1 MKTSVTPPSH
11 AKSSFNNRG
20 VIASLALGLAY
31 LIQWLGFEASTAA
44 PAPFSFLQHAISW
57 LLAAPGRREMVAA
70 GGYLLAMALF
80 AWAVAPLRTNENGR
94 HQESPRPLGREDRFL
109 GGGMVAVIGLALG
122 NIVRF
127 AIRGEDAL
135 TRALWLG
142 SLLALGLLSL
152 LAAQP
157 WTSWKPKTGSWQRR
171 HVLGLLAI
179 LGGAAWLRFHLLAA
193 IPQDFHG
200 DMASMGL
207 QARAILN
214 GQTPEIFR
222 TGWADIP
229 MLGFYPSLL
238 GLKFVANSIFGLN
251 FVPALEG
258 VLSILALYLLV
269 WRVHGS
275 HRLAALSAA
284 ILAVNIPHIHF
295 SRLAAYMDPWPW
307 ILFAFLLLAH
317 GLQVRRL
324 WPFPLAGALM
334 GFSLQMYYS
343 GRVAMVILLAGGLY
357 LWWVNPKR
365 TWEWRKELLAAV
377 ALWSM
382 GLVIAMGPLL
392 VFFWQHPAPFL
403 SRSRDVFLFHEPVM
417 AHLQRKYGVDTPLAV
432 LWEQVRRSVLMFNAS
447 HDTSTQFGYP
457 HPLFTGFISPLIGLG
472 IAVSIRF
479 LRRPGLGL
487 GVIWLFLIMILG
499 SVLTNNAPFWPR
511 LVGILP
517 VAAYMAAL
525 AVEFFLQTWRLDG
538 PVSLWDP
545 TPSATVLMTLTMG
558 LVLLGH
564 RNWTAYFLA
573 TSNNARPAAR
583 IGRYLDGLPDAIH
596 ACSFSRPYRLQVR
609 EIQFLAWPHSLL
621 DLGPQVTGPLL
632 EACPGPNRVWI
643 LGPNEASQRVRVQR
657 RWPQGQLRP
666 VYDKARRVVFQSFL
680 VTAETHGESQ
690 EPSPPSSSAYLPDG
704 TLFEP
709 SFVYQ
714 GNFRSQPE
722 PWRVGPVEVKEGG
735 VTLTVGPIAGQDGV
749 FDYVEFLDTQG
760 HVYHFEAEDL
770 NYEGDVSWSEHDG
783 LDNRWWLQSYP
794 PFSGGAGLVARK
806 GELVPALRT
815 TISLPPGVYSLTIG
829 TFTGDPANGA
839 FALGV
844 AIRGGP
850 FQAP

>member
-1 MKTSVTPPSH
+1 MKTSVTAPSH
-11 AKSSFNNRG
+11 IQSASTARG
-20 VIASLALGLAY
+20 MMVCLALGLAY
-31 LIQWLGFEASTAA
+31 LAQWLGFENPLATLPDFFAHHV
-44 PAPFSFLQHAISW
+44 PW
-57 LLAAPGRREMVAA
+57 LLLPEHRIAVAV
-70 GGYLLAMALF
+70 GGYLLAMVLF
-80 AWAVAPLRTNENGR
+80 AWAVSPLRPRERANR
-94 HQESPRPLGREDRFL
+94 SPAPPSVARGDRAL
-109 GGGMVAVIGLALG
+109 WMGVVAVTGLALG
-122 NIVRF
+122 NMVRF
-127 AIRGEDAL
+127 AIQGEDAL
-135 TRALWLG
+135 TRGLWLG
-142 SLLALGLLSL
+142 SLLALGLLTWFT
-152 LAAQP
+152 AWP
-157 WTSWKPKTGSWQRR
+157 WSSWKQKMRPWQRQ
-171 HVLGLLAI
+171 HILGLLAI
-179 LGGAAWLRFHLLAA
+179 LAGAAWLRFHLLAA

-207 QARAILN
+207 QARAIMN
-214 GQTPEIFR
+214 GQVPEIFR

-238 GLKFVANSIFGLN
+238 GLKLVANDIFGLN

-258 VLSILALYLLV
+258 VLSVLALYLLV

-317 GLQVRRL
+317 GLLARRL
-324 WPFPLAGALM
+324 WPWPLAGALI
-334 GFSLQMYYS
+334 GLSLQMYYS
-343 GRVAMVILLAGGLY
+343 GRVAVVILLAGGLY
-357 LWWVNPKR
+357 LWWVNPQR
-365 TWEWRKELLAAV
+365 AWAWRKWLLAAGTLLGMGLLV
-377 ALWSM
+377 AL
-382 GLVIAMGPLL
+382 GPSL
-392 VFFWQHPAPFL
+392 VFFLRHPDPFL
-403 SRSRDVFLFHEPVM
+403 SRSREVFLFHEPVM
-417 AHLQRKYGVDTPLAV
+417 VHLQGKYGVDTPMAV

-457 HPLFTGFISPLIGLG
+457 HPLFTGFVSPLIGLG
-472 IAVSIRF
+472 VAASLRF
-479 LRRPGLGL
+479 LRRPGPGL
-487 GVIWLFLIMILG
+487 GVIWLFLIMLLG

-525 AVEFFLQTWRLDG
+525 AVAFSLQTWGLEG
-538 PVSLWDP
+538 PASLWEP
-545 TPSATVLMTLTMG
+545 TPSATALLALTMG

-583 IGRYLDGLPDAIH
+583 IGRYLDSLPDAMH

-609 EIQFLAWPHSLL
+609 EIQFLAWPHTLL
-621 DLGPQVTGPLL
+621 DLEPQITGPLL
-632 EACPGPNRVWI
+632 EACPGPERVWI
-643 LGPNEASQRVRVQR
+643 LGPNEGSQRTRVQR

-666 VYDKARRVVFQSFL
+666 LYDGARRVVFQSFL
-680 VTAETHGESQ
+680 VRAGAHGESQ
-690 EPSPPSSSAYLPDG
+690 EPPTPASGAFLPDG

-709 SFVYQ
+709 AFIYQ
-714 GNFRSQPE
+714 GNFRSQPV
-722 PWRVGPVEVKEGG
+722 PWQVGPVEVKEGG
-735 VTLTVGPIAGQDGV
+735 VTLIVGPMAGQDGV
-749 FDYVEFLDTQG
+749 FDYVEFLDAQG

-770 NYEGDVSWSEHDG
+770 TYEGDVSWAEHDG
-783 LDNRWWLQSYP
+783 VDNQWWLQHYA

-815 TISLPPGVYSLTIG
+815 TIPLPPGVYSLTIG

-844 AIRGGP
+844 AVRGQP
-850 FQAP
+850 